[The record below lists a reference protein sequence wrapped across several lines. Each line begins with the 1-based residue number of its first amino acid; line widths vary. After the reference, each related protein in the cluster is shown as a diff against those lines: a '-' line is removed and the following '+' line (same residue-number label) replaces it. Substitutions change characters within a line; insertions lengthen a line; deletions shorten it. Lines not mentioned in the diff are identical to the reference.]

1 MIGNLLYINHMV
13 DLAYRFWPWL
23 VGLPTKFPDIYP
35 KWSQNFPLHCIHL
48 LWSAGK
54 GQFTCLNRNLQG
66 LGIGLVCLSY
76 ILCYENVY
84 DSKRPPPLEAPDRSL
99 RCVGGTLHCDGMF
112 DAYVRRR
119 DTVYKF
125 RVAVIPESPC
135 LLGRSVS
142 EQMGLVQR
150 MDSLEC
156 PTASRKMHM
165 RTDEV
170 NISLKE
176 GHTLYCAVTLSEM
189 AIPLMEPCR
198 RELEWMEANGI
209 IEKVT
214 EPTDWCARMVPVPKK
229 SGEVRICVDLKCLN
243 RMPWTLS
250 TIHPRG
256 HCPQVS
262 RFDGVLL
269 TPRSQWI
276 LANTPQ
282 RAEPETDH
290 FHNPVQKIHVQTATI
305 RDKLG

>member
-1 MIGNLLYINHMV
+1 MTTIG
-13 DLAYRFWPWL
+13 R
-23 VGLPTKFPDIYP
+23 
-35 KWSQNFPLHCIHL
+35 
-48 LWSAGK
+48 
-54 GQFTCLNRNLQG
+54 
-66 LGIGLVCLSY
+66 
-76 ILCYENVY
+76 NVY
-84 DSKRPPPLEAPDRSL
+84 DSMRPPPLEAPDRTL
-99 RCVGGTLHCDGMF
+99 KCMGGTLHCDGMF

-125 RVAVIPESPC
+125 RVAVILESPC
-135 LLGRSVS
+135 LLGRNVS

-156 PTASRKMHM
+156 PTPSRKMHM

-176 GHTLYCAVTLSEM
+176 GHTPYCAATLSEI
-189 AIPLMEPCR
+189 AIPLMELCR

-214 EPTDWCARMVPVPKK
+214 EPTDWCARMVPIPKK

-243 RMPWTLS
+243 RAVCHEHYPLYTLE
-250 TIHPRG
+250 
-256 HCPQVS
+256 
-262 RFDGVLL
+262 DGVLL

-282 RAEPETDH
+282 WAEPETDH
-290 FHNPVQKIHVQTATI
+290 FHNPVQKIYVEMATI

>member
-1 MIGNLLYINHMV
+1 MVPSINSYPDQCLAHPFLNVFEYIYINQESCCPATNVPFHSMIIWFALTFKILILRH
-13 DLAYRFWPWL
+13 DWESALYQSYGWFGFWPWL
-23 VGLPTKFPDIYP
+23 VGLPTKFPDTYP
-35 KWSQNFPLHCIHL
+35 KWSQNFPFHYIHL

-54 GQFTCLNRNLQG
+54 GQFTCLNR
-66 LGIGLVCLSY
+66 
-76 ILCYENVY
+76 
-84 DSKRPPPLEAPDRSL
+84 RPGHRA
-99 RCVGGTLHCDGMF
+99 CMF
-112 DAYVRRR
+112 DAYVWRR

-125 RVAVIPESPC
+125 HVAVIPESPC

-156 PTASRKMHM
+156 PTPSRKMHM

-176 GHTLYCAVTLSEM
+176 GHTPYCAATLSEI

-198 RELEWMEANGI
+198 WELEWMEANGI

-243 RMPWTLS
+243 RVVRREHYPLYTLEDIAPRLAGS
-250 TIHPRG
+250 TVFSSLHAASG
-256 HCPQVS
+256 
-262 RFDGVLL
+262 F
-269 TPRSQWI
+269 
-276 LANTPQ
+276 
-282 RAEPETDH
+282 
-290 FHNPVQKIHVQTATI
+290 
-305 RDKLG
+305 